1 MDWGAPEI
9 SGRSGDKETYKAL
22 YDVLSKR
29 AAQGHPAAVAALRKI
44 NRWPF

>member
-1 MDWGAPEI
+1 MGWGAPEI
-9 SGRSGDKETYKAL
+9 SGRPGGKKTDKAL

-44 NRWPF
+44 NPWPF

>member
-1 MDWGAPEI
+1 MGWGAAEI
-9 SGRSGDKETYKAL
+9 SGHPGGKKTYKAL

-44 NRWPF
+44 NPWPF